1 MIKTSINLMK
11 VVMDTTMKSNLVF
24 MNYYLNSRKIVLSRY
39 KKPYK
44 GVLEYIDKKEYNI
57 LLFYRN

>member
-1 MIKTSINLMK
+1 LIKTSINLMK

-44 GVLEYIDKKEYNI
+44 GV
-57 LLFYRN
+57 FYGVYR